1 MLFSLDETRSSSAFS
16 FSSITNTVV
25 SASWCISLDK
35 YNTFG
40 YGEGSAGGFRVPKP
54 LRVQCQTFFM
64 NCSRARSIV
73 FVEQNPIQAC
83 RSGSIGSSKT
93 TPSGISKTQEVL
105 VLSNEKGRHFVDQSN
120 TNRIPDARNS
130 ALDRHLPTQMHF
142 LNIDMRSRSTPDDPN
157 AFLALPNAL
166 ALDACRAKCIS

>member
-1 MLFSLDETRSSSAFS
+1 M
-16 FSSITNTVV
+16 NTVV
-25 SASWCISLDK
+25 SAPWAIPLNK

-40 YGEGSAGGFRVPKP
+40 LDERSAGGFRAPKQ
-54 LRVQCQTFFM
+54 LRVLCQTFFM
-64 NCSRARSIV
+64 NCSRARSTV
-73 FVEQNPIQAC
+73 FVERNRIRAC
-83 RSGSIGSSKT
+83 RRGSIGSSKT
-93 TPSGISKTQEVL
+93 PPSGVSETQEVL